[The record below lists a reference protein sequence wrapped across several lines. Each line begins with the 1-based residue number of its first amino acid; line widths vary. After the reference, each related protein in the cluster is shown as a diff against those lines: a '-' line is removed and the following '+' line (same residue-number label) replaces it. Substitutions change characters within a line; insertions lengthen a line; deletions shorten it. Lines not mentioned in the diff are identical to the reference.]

1 MNGARAGSNPARLPP
16 DPQLDSPG
24 GFPEISALMRS
35 LFPVGAAAL
44 SLVLL
49 SCSPEGGGSTKPAA
63 GGDAGASAA
72 AAADDRVAA
81 RVAGR
86 TITIGELD
94 RAIASELTRLEMQ
107 RYQARRRALDQMVD
121 QALVAEKAKALGV
134 ADDALFQK
142 EVGEKVKP
150 PSDADIRAYYDK
162 NKDRIP
168 QKFEEVAPR
177 IQQALYGQAMQA
189 RQQEFVSELRKES
202 DVEIALAPPRIEIPI
217 EAGISNGPA
226 GAPIT
231 LVEFSDYQCPF
242 CARSQETV
250 ERVLEKYGD
259 KIRHVFMDFPI
270 ERIHPQAKPAAIAGR
285 CAAEQGKFGEYH
297 ELLFQNARDLTRE
310 NFDKWAKQ
318 VGLDGGAFAKCV
330 DEGKPSAAIDATL
343 AAGQEA
349 GVTGTPAFFV
359 NGVMINGAQPF
370 EVFEEL
376 IDEELERRA
385 S

>member
-1 MNGARAGSNPARLPP
+1 MTSFTPAGL
-16 DPQLDSPG
+16 
-24 GFPEISALMRS
+24 I
-35 LFPVGAAAL
+35 AL
-44 SLVLL
+44 SLLVL
-49 SCSPEGGGSTKPAA
+49 SCSPDGGGSSKSAS
-63 GGDAGASAA
+63 GGETEASAA
-72 AAADDRVAA
+72 GSGDDRVAA

-86 TITIGELD
+86 TITVGEVD
-94 RAIASELTRLEMQ
+94 RAIESELARLEMQ
-107 RYQARRRALDQMVD
+107 RYQARRRARDQMVD
-121 QALVAEKAKALGV
+121 QALVAAKAKELGV

-150 PSDADIRAYYDK
+150 PSDAEIRAYYDK

-177 IQQALYGQAMQA
+177 IQQALFGQAMQA
-189 RQQEFVSELRKES
+189 RQQEFVSGLRKES
-202 DVEIALAPPRIEIPI
+202 DVEIALAPPRIEIPL
-217 EAGISNGPA
+217 EAGITSGPA
-226 GAPIT
+226 DAPIT

-259 KIRHVFMDFPI
+259 KVRHVFMDFPI

-285 CAAEQGKFGEYH
+285 CAADQDKFREYH
-297 ELLFQNARDLTRE
+297 ALLFENLRELTRE
-310 NFDKWAKQ
+310 NFDKWAKEL
-318 VGLDGGAFAKCV
+318 GLDTAAFSACL
-330 DEGKPSAAIDATL
+330 DSGKHVPLIEATL

-359 NGVMINGAQPF
+359 NGVMVSGAQPF

-376 IDEELERRA
+376 IDEELERQA
-385 S
+385 

>member
-1 MNGARAGSNPARLPP
+1 MKGRPPGSNSGPGPGAR
-16 DPQLDSPG
+16 LDSPG
-24 GFPEISALMRS
+24 GFPEIPTFMRS
-35 LFPVGAAAL
+35 LTSAGVIAL
-44 SLVLL
+44 SLLVL
-49 SCSPEGGGSTKPAA
+49 SCSPDGGGSSKSASGGETK
-63 GGDAGASAA
+63 ASAA
-72 AAADDRVAA
+72 GAGDDRVAA

-86 TITIGELD
+86 TITVAEVD
-94 RAIASELTRLEMQ
+94 RAIESELARLEMQ

-121 QALVAEKAKALGV
+121 QALVAAKAKELGV

-150 PSDADIRAYYDK
+150 PSDAEIRAYYDK
-162 NKDRIP
+162 NKERIP

-177 IQQALYGQAMQA
+177 IQQALFGQAMQA
-189 RQQEFVSELRKES
+189 RQQEFVSGLRKES
-202 DVEIALAPPRIEIPI
+202 DVEIALAPPRIEIPLQ
-217 EAGISNGPA
+217 AGIASGPA
-226 GAPIT
+226 DAPIT

-285 CAAEQGKFGEYH
+285 CAADQDKFREYH
-297 ELLFQNARDLTRE
+297 ARLFENTRELTRE
-310 NFDKWAKQ
+310 NFDKWAKEL
-318 VGLDGGAFAKCV
+318 GLDAAAFSACL
-330 DEGKPSAAIDATL
+330 DSGKHTPQIEATL

-359 NGVMINGAQPF
+359 NGVMISGAQPF

-385 S
+385 

>member
-1 MNGARAGSNPARLPP
+1 MRSLRFLAFSGSIVLSFLVLSCSSDGGGSSKAAT
-16 DPQLDSPG
+16 DAATASPG
-24 GFPEISALMRS
+24 G
-35 LFPVGAAAL
+35 
-44 SLVLL
+44 
-49 SCSPEGGGSTKPAA
+49 
-63 GGDAGASAA
+63 
-72 AAADDRVAA
+72 DRIAA

-86 TITIGELD
+86 TITIAEVD
-94 RAIASELTRLEMQ
+94 RTIESELARLEMQ

-121 QALVAEKAKALGV
+121 QALVAAKAKELGV

-150 PSDADIRAYYDK
+150 PSDAEIRAYYDK
-162 NKDRIP
+162 NKERIP
-168 QKFEEVAPR
+168 QEFEEVEPR
-177 IQQALYGQAMQA
+177 IRQALFGQAMQA
-189 RQQEFVSELRKES
+189 RQQAFVSELRKQS
-202 DVEIALAPPRIEIPI
+202 DVEIALSPPRIEIPLQ
-217 EAGISNGPA
+217 AGIASGPA
-226 GAPIT
+226 DAPIT

-259 KIRHVFMDFPI
+259 RVRHVFMDFPI

-285 CAAEQGKFGEYH
+285 CAADQDKFHAYH
-297 ELLFQNARDLTRE
+297 ARLFENMRELTRE
-310 NFDKWAKQ
+310 NFEKWAKE
-318 VGLDGGAFAKCV
+318 LDLDAAAFSTCL
-330 DEGKPSAAIDATL
+330 DSGKHAPLIEATL

-359 NGVMINGAQPF
+359 NGVMISGAQPF

-385 S
+385 